1 MSSQINCFI
10 GFIDRVREKI
20 YGICQWTSEWEKE
33 RKDNI

>member
-20 YGICQWTSEWEKE
+20 YGIHVCEWTSEWEKE
-33 RKDNI
+33 RKR